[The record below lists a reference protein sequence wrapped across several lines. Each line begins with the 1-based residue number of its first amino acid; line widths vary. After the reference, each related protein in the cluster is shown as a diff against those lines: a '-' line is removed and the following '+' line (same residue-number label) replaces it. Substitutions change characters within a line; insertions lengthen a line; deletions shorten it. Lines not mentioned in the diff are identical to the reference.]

1 MELTVLVHSAVN
13 NQLKRNIIRET
24 WGGSFLN
31 KKGDI
36 KVVFLLG
43 QPGTDGEQEEV
54 LSEYLDHKDIVQ
66 GSFIDSYKNLTYKHS
81 MGLLWAT
88 KFCPRVNNVYINGQ
102 ILPLKIIRLQ

>member
-1 MELTVLVHSAVN
+1 MLVHSAVN

-24 WGGSFLN
+24 WGGSFIN

-36 KVVFLLG
+36 MVTFLLG
-43 QPGTDGEQEEV
+43 QPGTEGEQEEV

-66 GSFIDSYKNLTYKHS
+66 GSFIDSYKNLTYKHT

-88 KFCPRVNNVYINGQ
+88 KFCPRVNNAYINGQ